1 MPVKRAPD
9 KVLPTRI
16 YRGTPRNIAL
26 LARALQRDE
35 LVAVPTETVYG
46 LAGNALS
53 PAACAAIFRAKGRPA
68 NDPLIAHIHD
78 LAQLDRLAFTNPA
91 VEKLARAFWPGPLTL
106 VLPKK
111 NIVPDLA
118 TSGLPSVAIRMPAH
132 PVFRALLKKCALP
145 LVAPSANPF
154 GYISPTCAGHVRD
167 SLSGKIRHILN
178 GGDCAIGVES
188 TIVDLRDPRR
198 PVILRPGKIGADDI
212 ARVLRVRVAVA
223 QKKRRPAAARAE
235 LAPGMLSK
243 HYSPRTPV
251 VLHARLTPA
260 IIASIP
266 ADEAALP
273 LFSAGKTM
281 PENVFPL
288 SAKHD
293 LQDAARN
300 LFAALRAL
308 DASKN
313 RWKKI
318 HAELAPV
325 RAAAKDRA
333 LAAAINDRL
342 ARAAAKA

>member
-1 MPVKRAPD
+1 MKRAS
-9 KVLPTRI
+9 KKAHSTRI

-26 LARALQRDE
+26 LARALQRGE
-35 LVAVPTETVYG
+35 PVAVPTETVYG

-68 NDPLIAHIHD
+68 NDPLIVHIHD
-78 LAQLDRLAFTNPA
+78 LAQLDQLAHRNPA

-111 NIVPDLA
+111 DIVPDLA

-188 TIVDLRDPRR
+188 TIVDLRDPRC
-198 PVILRPGKIGADDI
+198 PVILRPGKIGADEI
-212 ARVLRVRVAVA
+212 ARVLRVRVAA
-223 QKKRRPAAARAE
+223 QKKRRAPATRAE
-235 LAPGMLSK
+235 LAPGMLSR

-260 IIASIP
+260 IIASLP

-273 LFSAGKTM
+273 LFSSEKLT

-288 SAKHD
+288 SEKRN
-293 LQDAARN
+293 LQEAARN

-308 DASKN
+308 DSSKK

-318 HAELAPV
+318 HAELAPAGV
-325 RAAAKDRA
+325 AAKDRA

-342 ARAAAKA
+342 TRAAAKA